1 MGSCTSVPSSP
12 SGSNMMHQQTSDT
25 FRVRQLDARYR
36 KKAVMNLRISESDL
50 IIEAKG
56 KRGQPELVASLT
68 PDNSRYS
75 LSRYGLPDIPGCPS
89 ILINLKG
96 YDASHTDA
104 TYVFFCRNNTT
115 LFDRLQAKIKQV
127 QQNKSFRPVSI
138 RTTPIPT
145 PNQLAAPITP
155 GGGVSAN
162 QITFFQEPQFGSLS
176 RAAQQQAQS
185 SDHNYYNDPARD
197 EQTRLLSQ
205 SQKTT
210 SQQSFKSSGHFQQ
223 TPLSPV
229 PECATNAA
237 SASSKPIKLAL
248 APKNRDE
255 MMLRRLESQ
264 ATTPVGQMPPRLGPF
279 DFPAKPPPRH
289 GHSFYQSPANDYS
302 RTSLSTR
309 SSGQNINQLS
319 ARSDCE
325 PLLMSNLST
334 PSQNMRCGKPS
345 SAEHIYVNT
354 ANTNEIAGPRTP
366 SSFNATTGPFTAP
379 AGPHNRQRFFPP
391 MEPIGNRDG
400 GMNYVTVEHNSLS
413 SSNSTPRTPKTP
425 GTSVQYTPVDFEKT
439 DELHK
444 SQQRSIVRT
453 ETSKQQQQQDSS
465 SRNRANLL
473 QK

>member
-12 SGSNMMHQQTSDT
+12 AAGNNMMHTSDT

-36 KKAVMNLRISESDL
+36 KKSVMNLRISDNDL

-68 PDNSRYS
+68 PDNTRYS

-145 PNQLAAPITP
+145 PNQVAPITP
-155 GGGVSAN
+155 GGGGATSN
-162 QITFFQEPQFGSLS
+162 QVTFFQEPQFGTLTN
-176 RAAQQQAQS
+176 RTS
-185 SDHNYYNDPARD
+185 SSSNANDHNYYNDPAIRSD

-205 SQKTT
+205 TQKTT
-210 SQQSFKSSGHFQQ
+210 SQQSFKSSGVFQQ

-229 PECATNAA
+229 PECATNAPTQG
-237 SASSKPIKLAL
+237 SAPIKLAL

-255 MMLRRLESQ
+255 MISRRLESQ
-264 ATTPVGQMPPRLGPF
+264 ATTPNGLPRTVLGQF

-289 GHSFYQSPANDYS
+289 GHNFYQNSANDYS

-334 PSQNMRCGKPS
+334 PQNMRCGKPN

-366 SSFNATTGPFTAP
+366 SSFVTNGPFTAP

-400 GMNYVTVEHNSLS
+400 VGSMNYVTVEHNSLS

-453 ETSKQQQQQDSS
+453 ETSCKSQP
-465 SRNRANLL
+465 NRSKDKY
-473 QK
+473 QVR

>member
-12 SGSNMMHQQTSDT
+12 AAGNNMMHTSDT

-36 KKAVMNLRISESDL
+36 KKSVMNLRISDNDL

-56 KRGQPELVASLT
+56 KRGHPELVASLT
-68 PDNSRYS
+68 PDNTRYS

-145 PNQLAAPITP
+145 PNQVAPITP
-155 GGGVSAN
+155 GGGGATSN
-162 QITFFQEPQFGSLS
+162 QVTFFQEPQFGTLTN
-176 RAAQQQAQS
+176 RTS
-185 SDHNYYNDPARD
+185 SSSNANDHNYYNDPAIRSD

-205 SQKTT
+205 TQKTT
-210 SQQSFKSSGHFQQ
+210 SQQSFKSSGVFQQ

-229 PECATNAA
+229 PECATNAPTQG
-237 SASSKPIKLAL
+237 SAPIKLAL

-255 MMLRRLESQ
+255 MISRRLESQ
-264 ATTPVGQMPPRLGPF
+264 ATTPNGLPRTVLGQF

-289 GHSFYQSPANDYS
+289 GHN
-302 RTSLSTR
+302 
-309 SSGQNINQLS
+309 
-319 ARSDCE
+319 
-325 PLLMSNLST
+325 
-334 PSQNMRCGKPS
+334 RCGKPN

-366 SSFNATTGPFTAP
+366 SSFVTNGPFTAP

-400 GMNYVTVEHNSLS
+400 VGSMNYVTVEHNSLS

-453 ETSKQQQQQDSS
+453 ETSCKSQP
-465 SRNRANLL
+465 NRSKDKY
-473 QK
+473 QVR

>member
-176 RAAQQQAQS
+176 RAAQQQQAQS

-197 EQTRLLSQ
+197 EQTRLL

-289 GHSFYQSPANDYS
+289 GHS
-302 RTSLSTR
+302 
-309 SSGQNINQLS
+309 
-319 ARSDCE
+319 
-325 PLLMSNLST
+325 
-334 PSQNMRCGKPS
+334 RCGKPS